1 MKFFFLLFYYFI
13 EDFFHIKRIRRF
25 LKKNVYLRRPIIFDI
40 GAHKGKMVK
49 FFFQIYGNAKIYCF
63 EPNRSFVPS
72 LSNIKKKN
80 LFVCNYAVGDKNQK
94 KRIIINEIDLTTSLT
109 KLNENSF
116 YLKIKKFIIRKK
128 RKDIYQNVNVTT
140 LDNFCKKKKIKKI
153 DLIKIDCEGYENKVL
168 NGAKRIIKK
177 TKYLIIEIQKND
189 MYEDYSK
196 DKIEIFLKKN
206 NFILLKKFNFPL
218 MFFQDR
224 IYKNTKF
231 N

>member
-1 MKFFFLLFYYFI
+1 M
-13 EDFFHIKRIRRF
+13 
-25 LKKNVYLRRPIIFDI
+25 
-40 GAHKGKMVK
+40 
-49 FFFQIYGNAKIYCF
+49 
-63 EPNRSFVPS
+63 
-72 LSNIKKKN
+72 
-80 LFVCNYAVGDKNQK
+80 
-94 KRIIINEIDLTTSLT
+94 
-109 KLNENSF
+109 
-116 YLKIKKFIIRKK
+116 KIKKFIIRKK

-168 NGAKRIIKK
+168 NGAKIIIKK
-177 TKYLIIEIQKND
+177 KKYLIIEIQKND